1 MTGVGRLCLV
11 TLLAAWCGW
20 GQVCRLS
27 VAGLNRNRRVTGP
40 VSAECPGQPLH
51 SAPFGNWGAT
61 SNYGPKLNGHQFDG
75 WCHESRVCDNN
86 GSCSTQCRDGWYEW
100 NSCTSHAQFRAPN
113 CTLYNDKDCTEQ
125 KTTEGVNVL
134 GTVSVDVQVGC
145 PVDLNNDGT
154 ADEGGCTDVGVF
166 RHTANFMSLYELDP
180 FTGDELVQTLYFPGT
195 PVPAGCLALSCPA
208 AGSEWVAPN
217 AYDSPQNEARVYAE
231 LATVINSGAF
241 LDSAGVCRGVTR
253 SVQATN
259 AASYAGP
266 RVAAGSLV
274 SLFGRELRTAES
286 DTVTV
291 RIVDAAG
298 TARDAAPL
306 FASAQQ
312 VNIATPPLMAN
323 GQATVLVLVNG
334 AVRATGVVRVETVA
348 PGVFTMDAS
357 GTGAPAA
364 LWQRPNQ
371 PPQVLQGPIEV
382 SDGNTYLILFATGL
396 RGGATSVTV
405 GGVAAEVLYAGPQ
418 VQFAGL
424 DQVNVRLPSSIAGR
438 GLVDVQLTVNGLA
451 ANPVAIRVR

>member
-1 MTGVGRLCLV
+1 MTGVGRLCLAA
-11 TLLAAWCGW
+11 LLAAWCGW

-27 VAGLNRNRRVTGP
+27 VAGLNRNRRVMGP

-134 GTVSVDVQVGC
+134 GTLSVDVQVGC
-145 PVDLNNDGT
+145 PVDTNNDGT
-154 ADEGGCTDVGVF
+154 PDAGGCTDVGVF
-166 RHTANFMSLYELDP
+166 RHTTNFMSLYELDP

-195 PVPAGCLALSCPA
+195 PVPAACLALNCAP

-217 AYDSPQNEARVYAE
+217 GYDSPKEEARVYAE

-241 LDSAGVCRGVTR
+241 FDSAGVCRGVTR
-253 SVQATN
+253 SVQGTN

-286 DTVTV
+286 DIVTV

-306 FASAQQ
+306 FANAQQ